1 VFGMT
6 RKQFL
11 KRSSLTLKDIGP
23 LVLLL
28 MEIIQKEEKGTI
40 PGEEALKKLDIIRKD
55 VEQVFFDYEKI
66 SPPSQYVT
74 MHLKVLKLLTHFQE
88 VVTSNQEYQALN
100 LQGQKEADHQ
110 LTISKRLLEEFRQ
123 EFHSISREIEL
134 S

>member
-1 VFGMT
+1 MFGMT

-11 KRSSLTLKDIGP
+11 KRSCQTLKDIGP
-23 LVLLL
+23 MILLL

-40 PGEEALKKLDIIRKD
+40 PSEEALKKLDIIRKD

-66 SPPSQYVT
+66 NPPSQYVT
-74 MHLKVLKLLTHFQE
+74 LHLKVLKLLTHLQE
-88 VVTSNQEYQALN
+88 VVTSNQEYQAL

-110 LTISKRLLEEFRQ
+110 LTESKRLLEEFRQ
-123 EFHSISREIEL
+123 EFHRIRREIEL